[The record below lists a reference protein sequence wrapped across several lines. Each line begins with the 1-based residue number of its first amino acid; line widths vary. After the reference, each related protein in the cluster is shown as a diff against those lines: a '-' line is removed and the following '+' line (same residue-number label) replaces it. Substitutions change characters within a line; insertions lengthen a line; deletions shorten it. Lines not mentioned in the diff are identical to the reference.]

1 MADRRIL
8 KVIEVGDFWR
18 RRTVPV
24 IRLQGKW
31 MVKAG
36 VLPNTHVQ
44 VTNPSPGT
52 LVIRVL
58 PDDSGENS
66 G

>member
-1 MADRRIL
+1 MVDRRIL

-18 RRTVPV
+18 KRTVPV

-36 VLPNTHVQ
+36 VFPNRHVQ
-44 VTNPSPGT
+44 VTNPRPGM
-52 LVIRVL
+52 LVIRII
-58 PDDSGENS
+58 EEE
-66 G
+66 